1 MTTDIL
7 DTVVLTGFKLDRSC
21 YFDGHLRE
29 EYRSLQ
35 KRFGPRIFNNSGQ
48 SLDEIATDSGVT
60 EETLRTELLNHHSK
74 TERAAK
80 LEELREFHAGNFF
93 YDVKQQ
99 LLDMLLHY
107 YRQEIGLVDIDTYTI
122 LLESIELDQLDLDVQ
137 TINPEA

>member
-1 MTTDIL
+1 MNIDVL
-7 DTVVLTGFKLDRSC
+7 DTVVLTGFKLDKSC

-74 TERAAK
+74 TDRAAK
-80 LEELREFHAGNFF
+80 LKELREFHAGNYF
-93 YDVKQQ
+93 YDVKAQSLDT
-99 LLDMLLHY
+99 LLLY
-107 YRQEIGLVDIDTYTI
+107 YRQEVGIIDIDTYTV
-122 LLESIELDQLDLDVQ
+122 LLESVEVGQLEYDVETIEEL
-137 TINPEA
+137 